1 MTAAYQK
8 LQDASQ
14 QLTDTQEEVE
24 NILKDLGASEAERD
38 LQVKLDE
45 LNAAIAAAELA
56 AAEAEDALAALAGIE
71 SAQTV
76 VETLQ
81 VELAAIRTSL
91 ERAKLSAQEIAAAA
105 EKLVVPSINIEEL
118 EAARQEIQAAGIV
131 YPPHC
136 AHWPAAWT
144 AAGVPS
150 ANCGNCWRR
159 PGMP

>member
-1 MTAAYQK
+1 MP
-8 LQDASQ
+8 
-14 QLTDTQEEVE
+14 
-24 NILKDLGASEAERD
+24 
-38 LQVKLDE
+38 
-45 LNAAIAAAELA
+45 
-56 AAEAEDALAALAGIE
+56 LAALAGIE

-118 EAARQEIQAAGIV
+118 EGRQTGDTGPPGIV

-136 AHWPAAWT
+136 CALARSVDSGGSAVRKLRELLEKAGDAH
-144 AAGVPS
+144 
-150 ANCGNCWRR
+150 R
-159 PGMP
+159 